1 MRARLNPGKK
11 NHDPRRRADD
21 SPLRSIQPSRNRQ
34 HRRRCCVVIW
44 GVIIRC
50 SEKQRSGR
58 PVHRRPKKGKRQMAE
73 ICWPSRLGNRRT
85 RLKHLSQK
93 LAFRHRVGL
102 AVWTG
107 RAQDCE
113 KGMET
118 GQTSASTHRPSQNRR
133 RKHHLAGGKIKPLKT
148 EKADRFT
155 SHIRQAWQAA
165 VSASLR

>member
-1 MRARLNPGKK
+1 MP
-11 NHDPRRRADD
+11 
-21 SPLRSIQPSRNRQ
+21 
-34 HRRRCCVVIW
+34 
-44 GVIIRC
+44 
-50 SEKQRSGR
+50 
-58 PVHRRPKKGKRQMAE
+58 E

-85 RLKHLSQK
+85 WLKHLSQK

-118 GQTSASTHRPSQNRR
+118 GQASASTHRPSQNRR

-148 EKADRFT
+148 EKADLLP
-155 SHIRQAWQAA
+155 SHTRQAWQAA
-165 VSASLR
+165 APTAPR